1 MKSLLVQLSGRKW
14 EEGCSEKSFW
24 FFFRLGIL
32 LAGVGKSVGVETVT
46 MGFAVLGVVWVVVL
60 IVVDFF
66 VVVVETV
73 VIVVGEVIFVADET
87 LILGITVLLGT
98 EYCFLNFS

>member
-1 MKSLLVQLSGRKW
+1 LLVQLSGRKC

-32 LAGVGKSVGVETVT
+32 LASVGKSVGVEAVT
-46 MGFAVLGVVWVVVL
+46 MGFWVVGVVWVVVL

-66 VVVVETV
+66 VVVVGTV
-73 VIVVGEVIFVADET
+73 VMVVLDET
-87 LILGITVLLGT
+87 LVLGGAVLLGT
-98 EYCFLNFS
+98 KYCFLNFS